1 MIENTNKIV
10 TIKNKEKEENKR
22 KEKKKIEI
30 EHKKLNPGNIKQYQ
44 TYHKFSPSQKI
55 YPSML
60 N

>member
-30 EHKKLNPGNIKQYQ
+30 EHKKLNPGNIKQY
-44 TYHKFSPSQKI
+44 
-55 YPSML
+55 
-60 N
+60 